1 MDITPEN
8 VWVILDSVES
18 DHEDDLADV
27 MKDSNTEFLIIWWI
41 DLIIINLTL
50 SYTNLIPLTTSMFKT
65 NAHPR
70 KRKTSKK
77 KSIV

>member
-27 MKDSNTEFLIIWWI
+27 MRDSNTEFLII
-41 DLIIINLTL
+41 
-50 SYTNLIPLTTSMFKT
+50 
-65 NAHPR
+65 
-70 KRKTSKK
+70 
-77 KSIV
+77 

>member
-50 SYTNLIPLTTSMFKT
+50 SYTNLIPLTTSMFKI